1 MTKKKKIILAVG
13 LTGLG
18 TMGFFYWKLRREE
31 AEENEAAIAGL
42 IQKRLA
48 GPFVVKR
55 SAEMVRAPT
64 GLIKRQWEK

>member
-1 MTKKKKIILAVG
+1 MTKQKKIILGVG

-55 SAEMVRAPT
+55 SAVMAKAPA
-64 GLIKRQWEK
+64 GLIQRQWEK